1 MSLGA
6 AESQPPTEGTG
17 LVPEAQHTVWAR
29 SIASQLARFLRTE
42 SGSSGILLAAI
53 IVAVIWASTSLAS
66 YDTIWATPLSI
77 TFGDVQIALSVGD
90 WVSKGLMTFFFLVV
104 GLEARREFDLG
115 ELRDR
120 RQLVL
125 PLAAGIG
132 GMAVPIA
139 IFLVVNADSPAA
151 NGWGVA
157 MSTDTALAL
166 GLLAILGTRLPER
179 LRGFVV
185 TIFIV
190 DDVVALVVIGVVYSH
205 DLQWLPLGIAVI
217 AWAATPI
224 VLRFVSNH
232 TSAAL
237 VLAGVVCWGG
247 LYLGG
252 VDPVVAG
259 LAIGFIAPAYS
270 PVRGTLESATRM
282 VRRFREQ
289 PTPQLAR
296 SAGARLISTI
306 SPNERLQTL
315 YLPWASYV
323 IVPLFALANAGLP
336 IAPDFLAHAYLA
348 PLTIGTILGYV
359 VGKPVAVLGI
369 TRLIVYLSRG
379 RLRPPV
385 GWAAVAGSGTI
396 AGVGFTVA
404 VLIAGLAFH
413 GEQLDEA
420 KLGILTAAAVSA
432 GITWLLFRITVTL
445 PERRRAR
452 ALLGIASP
460 MTDLFSDV
468 DPDRDHVRGP
478 DNALVTVVE
487 YGDFECPFC
496 GRAEREVTELLK
508 DVSIRFVWRHLPLPD
523 VHPHAQLAAQAA
535 EAASEQGAFWPMHDL
550 LLDHQN
556 ALQLADL
563 RGYAAELGLDLRTF
577 DRDMDRARLASR
589 ITEDVESADLSG
601 VPGTPTF
608 FINGQRHYGAYD
620 LMSLQDAVSAARDA
634 VTARNSP

>member
-432 GITWLLFRITVTL
+432 GITWLLFRITVIL

>member
-270 PVRGTLESATRM
+270 PVRGTIESATRM

>member
-190 DDVVALVVIGVVYSH
+190 DDVVALIVIGVVYSH

-270 PVRGTLESATRM
+270 PVRGTIESATRM